1 VAERSASDP
10 PRAEPVTSPR
20 AEAGPQHGK
29 LRLPWQKITVPQEL
43 SLREL
48 QTYQR
53 EIHDRFARQWR
64 RPYHLAYAGRELVST
79 VRFRI
84 NRNGRISN
92 VALVRGS
99 GNKEMDR
106 SVLQAAK
113 TVRAVSP
120 IPKNAR
126 SDYYDIMVEFAL
138 TPVKRD

>member
-1 VAERSASDP
+1 
-10 PRAEPVTSPR
+10 
-20 AEAGPQHGK
+20 
-29 LRLPWQKITVPQEL
+29 
-43 SLREL
+43 
-48 QTYQR
+48 
-53 EIHDRFARQWR
+53 
-64 RPYHLAYAGRELVST
+64 

-120 IPKNAR
+120 IPQNAR